1 MTSEGRGGEG
11 DFNTRFFFFF
21 APSCQC
27 GPKKPMTKED
37 SPAQVSKPNKW
48 SRNVNGEASR
58 NGFQSPANSN
68 SPPFRA
74 GSSPNAPP
82 SSRQDP
88 PSGRRRSDSPSTAA
102 TTEHSFEAQP
112 PPPRRPPG
120 QSTLS
125 PDGPKNR
132 EFLVNHDWGDS
143 SPTQEQPT
151 SIVYKTCALTV
162 WHEDGIFGFLCDGN
176 VLYNNLH
183 FYANGATLV
192 EEEEDKRLNELAS
205 DRLQCGHR
213 SNDLVYIHPTI
224 LLKSVLI
231 GAMKQRLVSCR
242 PAYVEN
248 ALDVLHSNRT
258 ISGKVTVAPRWI
270 GDTIGRM
277 CNLKR
282 VLISCEP
289 CGDTSQAYGTV
300 VETIGD
306 TSVVIQTHSRS
317 DRVYCSLISA
327 CSDPN
332 VSLKVGSHVRYTAC
346 PNLPNSTY
354 KWRCVNISKSSWVDS
369 DDSKLAIT
377 LANAS
382 VDTKSEEKKNEIK
395 SIDVTPTVLHVR
407 EQPEKEDNSCPS
419 KRGPKTRNCRRSS
432 SPLRMYRPIGYPIE
446 ADEPIPICTNENPR
460 KVFRYGDEAHCHFT
474 IPDDLERSQYANLS
488 PLYKSMEDFLLR
500 HKHRRG
506 VSEDIGDVLSSLS
519 KKKEVEP
526 PKSTPPPLKISL
538 GGRWY
543 HRTKP
548 RTHPTVVVAEFIE
561 NRDIEK
567 DCSEDINVYRLEKT
581 ITIRNSGVFVD
592 DGLFPEETSTEQ
604 NSISSRENETAKDG
618 QPSILSL
625 IQSDEVIGKFFDS
638 LLKKS

>member
-1 MTSEGRGGEG
+1 
-11 DFNTRFFFFF
+11 
-21 APSCQC
+21 
-27 GPKKPMTKED
+27 MTKED

-48 SRNVNGEASR
+48 NRNVNGEASR

-88 PSGRRRSDSPSTAA
+88 PGGRRRSDSPSTAA

-112 PPPRRPPG
+112 PPPRRPPGTFEYGHTYGSSLYRHDQTTFLGTPRLPTRYQPDHALYRQNNRHLNDSRRRQFSPFVHVPKCPEKSPKDETPEKQPVPRG

-143 SPTQEQPT
+143 SPTQEQPA

-162 WHEDGIFGFLCDGN
+162 WHEDGIYGFLCDGN

-213 SNDLVYIHPTI
+213 VEIEAEFLEPDLSDREIHHLIYVRKILKIGTEQSLDLVRPDVLIPLTRKRAAPYYRALSESNDLVYIHPTI

-369 DDSKLAIT
+369 DDSKNLYT
-377 LANAS
+377 TRANHAVAS
-382 VDTKSEEKKNEIK
+382 T
-395 SIDVTPTVLHVR
+395 TTGA
-407 EQPEKEDNSCPS
+407 S
-419 KRGPKTRNCRRSS
+419 K
-432 SPLRMYRPIGYPIE
+432 
-446 ADEPIPICTNENPR
+446 
-460 KVFRYGDEAHCHFT
+460 V
-474 IPDDLERSQYANLS
+474 
-488 PLYKSMEDFLLR
+488 
-500 HKHRRG
+500 
-506 VSEDIGDVLSSLS
+506 
-519 KKKEVEP
+519 
-526 PKSTPPPLKISL
+526 
-538 GGRWY
+538 
-543 HRTKP
+543 
-548 RTHPTVVVAEFIE
+548 
-561 NRDIEK
+561 
-567 DCSEDINVYRLEKT
+567 
-581 ITIRNSGVFVD
+581 IRF
-592 DGLFPEETSTEQ
+592 
-604 NSISSRENETAKDG
+604 
-618 QPSILSL
+618 
-625 IQSDEVIGKFFDS
+625 
-638 LLKKS
+638 